1 MCLLCNDLQ
10 DEECYLIGS
19 EEDKPSEKGNSG
31 SWQFSTFMLYF
42 GWFSLKRLWYFL
54 SSLIS
59 KLLLLHCVIK
69 ETSSLCI
76 GAYGEDPIWY
86 QNFEGA
92 YSCCFVCPS
101 ECQFQDDNL
110 NTLWGLELYLCI
122 FITNGE
128 IRVSLDFDRDDI
140 YGSRV
145 IPLENAKNSQIWGCQ
160 MVTWI
165 PFQDLSYT
173 FA

>member
-1 MCLLCNDLQ
+1 MILHNFISIKSSRKYLFMCLLCNDLQ

-86 QNFEGA
+86 QGHNTKIKVTTNAELSWIQGVVRVC
-92 YSCCFVCPS
+92 STLQCPCFKI
-101 ECQFQDDNL
+101 E
-110 NTLWGLELYLCI
+110 
-122 FITNGE
+122 
-128 IRVSLDFDRDDI
+128 FDI
-140 YGSRV
+140 
-145 IPLENAKNSQIWGCQ
+145 L
-160 MVTWI
+160 
-165 PFQDLSYT
+165 F
-173 FA
+173 